1 MFVNVAKLNK
11 LTRGTAKLIH
21 VKDLWIA
28 VFNAEGA
35 LYALEDSCP
44 FDGASLSDGWV
55 MGSVVECRGDRA
67 RFFLPTG
74 ECLWQSEGKNIRS
87 FRVVAN
93 EEHLFVGYDKDRRLK
108 RAHTR
113 LRRAVAR
120 RSEGRSLPI
129 KT

>member
-1 MFVNVAKLNK
+1 MFVKVAKLNK

-21 VKDLWIA
+21 VEGLWIA

-74 ECLWQSEGKNIRS
+74 ECLSQLEEKNIRS
-87 FRVVAN
+87 FRVLADKEHVFVDLRQRSAPEKSEYETATGLCPVAV
-93 EEHLFVGYDKDRRLK
+93 VGLG
-108 RAHTR
+108 
-113 LRRAVAR
+113 V
-120 RSEGRSLPI
+120 
-129 KT
+129 